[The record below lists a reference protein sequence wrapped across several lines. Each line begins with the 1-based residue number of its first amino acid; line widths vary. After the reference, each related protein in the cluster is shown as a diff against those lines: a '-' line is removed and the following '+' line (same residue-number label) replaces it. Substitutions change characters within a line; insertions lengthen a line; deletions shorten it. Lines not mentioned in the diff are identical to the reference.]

1 MPGPSSQY
9 QGDIGKRHSGP
20 GHGATS
26 TGPLSPVSQPS
37 SDEHDSSR
45 ESSSASPLKPKTPGF
60 RGGRP
65 GLGSRTSSTTSL
77 LKLNH
82 LLPRPEDHGTDTY
95 GVREVRDGFFD
106 AVFLKPPRLP
116 SKDGLDALKA
126 TLPAAFD
133 QHNPLTIKH
142 FLPSQ
147 WRKLKSVVR
156 RVFTTQTGIT
166 LLKPFVAYFVAYVLC
181 LVPAV
186 RHWLGPQH
194 YIMAVS
200 VILNHPARTVGAQV
214 DGVVFTVLGTAFGIA
229 WGALALLLST
239 STLAA
244 RAGYGGILALYL
256 VVFIASIASI
266 RAFFVRFYQAVLT
279 AGIAVIYATLSETHN
294 TTIPWNKLRGYAVA
308 FLFGQAIA
316 LAVNVLICPDGGARP
331 LATTLH
337 QSFDLMLQALKAPHT
352 RDARL
357 RRQLSKSFVDLS
369 EAYRDMVIDSTISR
383 FQPEDVLELRNLMQA
398 VLRALLSMDTE
409 TTLLGRPDGSVAN
422 NGEKK
427 EAGGDN
433 GPNGHVKH
441 VTEALATPT
450 SDLLLSM
457 CEGIRTCDA
466 ALMGISGYRKSIG
479 PHTKVSSDTA
489 ASKIRLGQTISDFD
503 SVESSLLQSGS
514 LPDSAVHDFET
525 VQLFVS
531 ARHVRETAATVQH
544 LLHHVSEMQT
554 VSSERP
560 RLWLPSYPFFK
571 AVYRT
576 NAQIRHDRG
585 GVVAGS
591 YQVTFGDIAR
601 ILDKI
606 TSRVHEP
613 TGRTQTDAAGDAHLK
628 PATPASRTG
637 NDDTKPKSST
647 ATRYKIW
654 RGLYRLQGYESKYA
668 LKACLVTCLLAVPSY
683 LEQSKWWWDQYQAWW
698 AVAMSWVVMHPR
710 VGGNLQDL
718 LNRSCLAVLGAVW
731 AGAGYAAGDG
741 NPYVMAVFA
750 GVYMLPMLYRYT
762 LSTHPRSGLVGSLSF
777 TVVSLG
783 LLEAEHREA
792 AMTTTPA
799 VLAARQGLVF
809 FVGTAAPILVNW
821 VLWPFVARHELRSA
835 LSSMLFFMSVTYRSA
850 VATYVYFDAP
860 PTPADVRRSEL
871 LEGRLREGFVRIRQL
886 LVLTRHELRLRG
898 GGGGGSA
905 VIADHHDPR
914 CWAALT
920 EACERFFEH
929 TIAVRQAA
937 LFYDAGCLRAS
948 PAAAERL
955 LPHRRDAVATV
966 LANLYVLAGALRARR
981 RVPRYLPSAAA
992 ARKALLV
999 RSDEVE
1005 AELTAPEVEAG
1016 APLREVDTRRKWS
1029 DTYRFSYNQSLTGC
1043 IVQLEEME
1051 KYTKLIVGEQG
1062 FDDQFSI

>member
-1 MPGPSSQY
+1 MPGLSSQY
-9 QGDIGKRHSGP
+9 QDDIGKRHSGP
-20 GHGATS
+20 GPGATS
-26 TGPLSPVSQPS
+26 TGQLSPVSLS
-37 SDEHDSSR
+37 SLDQHYGSR
-45 ESSSASPLKPKTPGF
+45 ESSSASPIKPQRPGF
-60 RGGRP
+60 RGGTP

-106 AVFLKPPRLP
+106 AVFLKAPRLP
-116 SKDGLDALKA
+116 SKDGLEALKV

-142 FLPSQ
+142 FLPNQ

-166 LLKPFVAYFVAYVLC
+166 LLKPFVAYFIAYVLC
-181 LVPAV
+181 LVPVV
-186 RHWLGPQH
+186 RHWLGPQY

-214 DGVVFTVLGTAFGIA
+214 DGVVLTVLGTAIGIA

-239 STLAA
+239 STLEA
-244 RAGYGGILALYL
+244 RAGYGGILALFL
-256 VVFIASIASI
+256 VAFVASIASI

-294 TTIPWNKLRGYAVA
+294 ATIPWSKLRGYAVA

-316 LAVNVLICPDGGARP
+316 LAVNVLICPDAGARP

-337 QSFDLMLQALKAPHT
+337 QSFNLMLQALKAPHT

-369 EAYRDMVIDSTISR
+369 EAYRDMAIDSTISR
-383 FQPEDVLELRNLMQA
+383 FRPEDVLELRNLMQA

-409 TTLLGRPDGSVAN
+409 TTLLGRKDDGEAN
-422 NGEKK
+422 NGEEKQQ
-427 EAGGDN
+427 GGDN
-433 GPNGHVKH
+433 GQNGHVKD
-441 VTEALATPT
+441 VAEALAAPT
-450 SDLLLSM
+450 RDLLLSM
-457 CEGIRTCDA
+457 CEGIRTCDI

-479 PHTKVSSDTA
+479 PSTDFSSDTA
-489 ASKIRLGQTISDFD
+489 VSKTRLGQTISDFD
-503 SVESSLLQSGS
+503 SVESLLLQSGR
-514 LPDSAVHDFET
+514 LPDSAIHDFEI

-554 VSSERP
+554 VPKRP
-560 RLWLPSYPFFK
+560 RLWLPSYPFSK
-571 AVYRT
+571 SVYRT

-591 YQVTFGDIAR
+591 YQITFGDIAR

-613 TGRTQTDAAGDAHLK
+613 TGRTQTDAAGDTNLK
-628 PATPASRTG
+628 PETSAPRTG
-637 NDDTKPKSST
+637 SDDIRPKSST

-741 NPYVMAVFA
+741 NPYVMVVFA
-750 GVYMLPMLYRYT
+750 GVYMLPMLYRYA

-792 AMTTTPA
+792 ATTTPA

-835 LSSMLFFMSVTYRSA
+835 LSSMLFFMSVTYRST

-860 PTPADVRRSEL
+860 PTPTDIRRSEL

-898 GGGGGSA
+898 GGGGGGGG
-905 VIADHHDPR
+905 ADHHDPR

-1005 AELTAPEVEAG
+1005 AELTAQEAEAG
-1016 APLREVDTRRKWS
+1016 EGAALREVDTRRKWS

>member
-1 MPGPSSQY
+1 MPRSSSQY
-9 QGDIGKRHSGP
+9 QDYIGERHSGP

-26 TGPLSPVSQPS
+26 TGPVSPVSPTS

-45 ESSSASPLKPKTPGF
+45 ESSSASPMKPQRPGF
-60 RGGRP
+60 RGGTP

-116 SKDGLDALKA
+116 SKDGLEALKA

-133 QHNPLTIKH
+133 QHNPLTIWH

-166 LLKPFVAYFVAYVLC
+166 LLKPFVAYFIAYILC
-181 LVPAV
+181 LVPVV
-186 RHWLGPQH
+186 RHWLGPQY

-214 DGVVFTVLGTAFGIA
+214 DGVLFNVLGTAIGIA

-244 RAGYGGILALYL
+244 RAGYGSILALFL
-256 VVFIASIASI
+256 FVFIAFIASI

-279 AGIAVIYATLSETHN
+279 AGIAVIYATLYETHN
-294 TTIPWNKLRGYAVA
+294 ATIPWIKLRGYAIA

-316 LAVNVLICPDGGARP
+316 LAVNVLICPDAGARP

-337 QSFDLMLQALKAPHT
+337 QSFELMLQALKAPHT
-352 RDARL
+352 GDARL

-369 EAYRDMVIDSTISR
+369 EAYRDMAIDSTISR

-409 TTLLGRPDGSVAN
+409 TTLLERPDDSEAN
-422 NGEKK
+422 NGEKTQ
-427 EAGGDN
+427 EPSGN
-433 GPNGHVKH
+433 GQNGHVKD
-441 VTEALATPT
+441 VTEALSTPT
-450 SDLLLSM
+450 RDLLLSV
-457 CEGIRTCDA
+457 CEGILTCDA
-466 ALMGISGYRKSIG
+466 ALMGISGYRTSIDLS
-479 PHTKVSSDTA
+479 TEFSSDTA
-489 ASKIRLGQTISDFD
+489 ASKIRLGRTISDFD
-503 SVESSLLQSGS
+503 SVESSLLRSGS
-514 LPDSAVHDFET
+514 LPDSAVHDFEI

-554 VSSERP
+554 VSERP
-560 RLWLPSYPFFK
+560 RLWLPSYPFSK

-613 TGRTQTDAAGDAHLK
+613 TGRTQTAAAGDAHLK
-628 PATPASRTG
+628 PTTSAPQTG
-637 NDDTKPKSST
+637 NDDTKPKSGP

-792 AMTTTPA
+792 ATTMTTTPA
-799 VLAARQGLVF
+799 VLAARQGLAF

-835 LSSMLFFMSVTYRSA
+835 LSSMLFFMSVTYRST

-860 PTPADVRRSEL
+860 PTPADIHRSEL

-898 GGGGGSA
+898 GGGGA
-905 VIADHHDPR
+905 ADHHDPR

-999 RSDEVE
+999 RSDEFE
-1005 AELTAPEVEAG
+1005 AELTAQEAKEAG

-1062 FDDQFSI
+1062 

>member
-1 MPGPSSQY
+1 MPRSSSQY
-9 QGDIGKRHSGP
+9 QDDIGKRHSDP

-26 TGPLSPVSQPS
+26 TGPLSPVSPTS

-45 ESSSASPLKPKTPGF
+45 ESSSASPIKPQRPGF
-60 RGGRP
+60 RGGTP

-116 SKDGLDALKA
+116 SKDGLEALKA

-133 QHNPLTIKH
+133 QHNPLTIRH

-166 LLKPFVAYFVAYVLC
+166 LLKPFVAYFIAYVLC
-181 LVPAV
+181 LVPVV
-186 RHWLGPQH
+186 RHWLGPQY

-200 VILNHPARTVGAQV
+200 VILNHPARTIGAQV
-214 DGVVFTVLGTAFGIA
+214 DGVVFTVLGTAVGIA

-244 RAGYGGILALYL
+244 RAGYGGILALFL
-256 VVFIASIASI
+256 FVFIASIASI

-294 TTIPWNKLRGYAVA
+294 ATIPWNKLRGYAVA

-316 LAVNVLICPDGGARP
+316 LAVNVLICPDAGARP

-337 QSFDLMLQALKAPHT
+337 QSFELMLQALEAPHT

-369 EAYRDMVIDSTISR
+369 EAYRDMAIDSTISR
-383 FQPEDVLELRNLMQA
+383 FRPEDVLELRNLMQA

-409 TTLLGRPDGSVAN
+409 TTFLERPDDSEAN
-422 NGEKK
+422 NGEKTQ
-427 EAGGDN
+427 EGGDN
-433 GPNGHVKH
+433 GQNGHVKD

-450 SDLLLSM
+450 RDLLLSM
-457 CEGIRTCDA
+457 CQGILTCDA
-466 ALMGISGYRKSIG
+466 ALMGISGYRISIG
-479 PHTKVSSDTA
+479 PSTEFSSDTA
-489 ASKIRLGQTISDFD
+489 ASKIRLGRTISDFD

-514 LPDSAVHDFET
+514 LPDSAVHDFEI
-525 VQLFVS
+525 VPLFVS

-554 VSSERP
+554 VSERP
-560 RLWLPSYPFFK
+560 RLWLPSYPFSK

-601 ILDKI
+601 VLDKI

-628 PATPASRTG
+628 PATSAPQTG

-710 VGGNLQDL
+710 VGGNPQDL

-731 AGAGYAAGDG
+731 AGGGYAAGDG
-741 NPYVMAVFA
+741 NPYIMAVFA
-750 GVYMLPMLYRYT
+750 GAYMLPMLYRYT

-792 AMTTTPA
+792 ATTTTTTTTTPA

-860 PTPADVRRSEL
+860 PTPADIHRSEL

-898 GGGGGSA
+898 GDGGGGG
-905 VIADHHDPR
+905 ADHHDPR

-929 TIAVRQAA
+929 TIA
-937 LFYDAGCLRAS
+937 
-948 PAAAERL
+948 
-955 LPHRRDAVATV
+955 
-966 LANLYVLAGALRARR
+966 
-981 RVPRYLPSAAA
+981 
-992 ARKALLV
+992 ALLV

-1005 AELTAPEVEAG
+1005 AELTAQEAQEETGAG
-1016 APLREVDTRRKWS
+1016 APLREVNTRRKWS
-1029 DTYRFSYNQSLTGC
+1029 DTYRFSYNQSLTRC

-1062 FDDQFSI
+1062 

>member
-1 MPGPSSQY
+1 MPGSPSQY
-9 QGDIGKRHSGP
+9 QDDIGKRHSGL

-26 TGPLSPVSQPS
+26 TGPLSPVSPSS

-45 ESSSASPLKPKTPGF
+45 ESSSASPIKPKRPGF
-60 RGGRP
+60 RGGTP

-116 SKDGLDALKA
+116 SKDGLEALRA
-126 TLPAAFD
+126 TLPTAFD
-133 QHNPLTIKH
+133 QHNPLTVKH

-147 WRKLKSVVR
+147 WRTLKSVVR

-166 LLKPFVAYFVAYVLC
+166 LLKPFVAYFIAYALC

-214 DGVVFTVLGTAFGIA
+214 DGVVLTVLGTAFGIT
-229 WGALALLLST
+229 WGALALILST

-244 RAGYGGILALYL
+244 RAGYGGILALFL
-256 VVFIASIASI
+256 VVFIASIALI

-279 AGIAVIYATLSETHN
+279 AGIAIIYATLSETHN
-294 TTIPWNKLRGYAVA
+294 TTITWNKLRGYAVA

-316 LAVNVLICPDGGARP
+316 LAVNVLICPDAGARP

-337 QSFDLMLQALKAPHT
+337 QSFQLMLQALEAPRT
-352 RDARL
+352 RDIRL

-409 TTLLGRPDGSVAN
+409 TTLLGRPDDSEAD

-427 EAGGDN
+427 QEGGDN
-433 GPNGHVKH
+433 GQNGHLKD

-450 SDLLLSM
+450 RDLLLSM
-457 CEGIRTCDA
+457 CEGILTCDA

-479 PHTKVSSDTA
+479 PSTEVSSHTA
-489 ASKIRLGQTISDFD
+489 ASTIRLAQSISDFD
-503 SVESSLLQSGS
+503 SAESSLLQSGS
-514 LPDSAVHDFET
+514 LPDSAVHDFEI

-554 VSSERP
+554 VSERP
-560 RLWLPSYPFFK
+560 CLWLPSYPFSK
-571 AVYRT
+571 AIYRT

-613 TGRTQTDAAGDAHLK
+613 TGRTQADAGDAHLK
-628 PATPASRTG
+628 PATSVPRTG

-654 RGLYRLQGYESKYA
+654 RGLYRLQGYESKYV

-792 AMTTTPA
+792 ATTPA

-821 VLWPFVARHELRSA
+821 LLWPFVARHELRSA

-860 PTPADVRRSEL
+860 PTPTDIRRSEL

-898 GGGGGSA
+898 GGAAA
-905 VIADHHDPR
+905 VADHHDPR

-1005 AELTAPEVEAG
+1005 AELMAHEAEAGAG
-1016 APLREVDTRRKWS
+1016 APLLEVNTRRKWS

-1062 FDDQFSI
+1062 